1 MLYNEDKNQAGE
13 YLRLSL
19 GFIAKYNLPA
29 DPACYSVWYQYIAGK
44 NPHLKA
50 VLDYIIKNEKQI
62 TVNTIKKLYKDHI
75 LEKDRTIT
83 ENLLQEL
90 RIVINGISRYAIDTT
105 GDIAGNGKRLQALV
119 RELEEDEDMDSLAR
133 TMDKIIQ
140 EAKALVQTGKSF
152 QGRMASSSQELAS
165 LRKKLDVSK
174 KDAETDALTGLLNR
188 RGFESRLHPLLK
200 DPQSCFCLIMIDI
213 DHFKRV
219 NDTYGHLVG
228 DSILKALAN
237 LLKQQTKGKDCLAR
251 FGGEEFIILLPETRL
266 EQAGAVAED
275 IRKKLAAQEWKQRKT
290 GKPMGKITISLGVTQ
305 YRPNES
311 EVTLIHRVDTAL
323 YTAKR
328 NGRNR
333 VVTEEM
339 V

>member
-29 DPACYSVWYQYIAGK
+29 DPACYSVWYEYLAGK
-44 NPHLKA
+44 NPHLKTA
-50 VLDYIIKNEKQI
+50 VDYFINNKQPI
-62 TVNTIKKLYKDHI
+62 TGQAIKKLYKDHI

-83 ENLLQEL
+83 ENLLHEL
-90 RIVINGISRYAIDTT
+90 RLVINGISSYAIDTT
-105 GDIAGNGKRLQALV
+105 GDIAGNGERLQALI
-119 RELEEDEDMDSLAR
+119 RELEEPKDMDSLTR

-152 QGRMASSSQELAS
+152 QGRMTSSSQELAA
-165 LRKKLDVSK
+165 LRKKLDMSK

-188 RGFESRLHPLLK
+188 RGFEKRLHPLLK
-200 DPQSCFCLIMIDI
+200 DAQSCFCLIMIDI

-219 NDTYGHLVG
+219 NDTFGHLVG
-228 DSILKALAN
+228 DSILKALAS
-237 LLKQQTKGKDCLAR
+237 LLKQQTKDTDCLAR

-266 EQAGAVAED
+266 EQAGNVAED

-290 GKPMGKITISLGVTQ
+290 GQSMGKITISLGVSQ

-311 EVTLIHRVDTAL
+311 EATLIHRVDTAL
-323 YTAKR
+323 YAAKR

-339 V
+339 L

>member
-1 MLYNEDKNQAGE
+1 MLYSEDKDQAGE

-50 VLDYIIKNEKQI
+50 AIDHFINSKLPI
-62 TVNTIKKLYKDHI
+62 TVKTIKKLYKDHI

-83 ENLLQEL
+83 ENLLHEL
-90 RIVINGISRYAIDTT
+90 RLVINGISRYAIDTT
-105 GDIAGNGKRLQALV
+105 GDITGNGKRLQALV
-119 RELEEDEDMDSLAR
+119 QELEEDEDMDSLSR
-133 TMDKIIQ
+133 TMDKIIH
-140 EAKALVQTGKSF
+140 EAKDLVQTGKSF
-152 QGRMASSSQELAS
+152 QGRMTSSSQELAI
-165 LRKKLDVSK
+165 LRKKLDMSK
-174 KDAETDALTGLLNR
+174 RDAETDALTGLLNR
-188 RGFESRLHPLLK
+188 RGFEKRLHPLLK
-200 DPQSCFCLIMIDI
+200 DPGSCFCLVMIDI

-237 LLKQQTKGKDCLAR
+237 LLKQQTKGKDSLAR

-266 EQAGAVAED
+266 EQAGIVAED

-290 GKPMGKITISLGVTQ
+290 GQSMGKITISLGVSQ

-311 EVTLIHRVDTAL
+311 EATLMHRVDTAL
-323 YTAKR
+323 YAAKR
-328 NGRNR
+328 DGRNR
-333 VVTEEM
+333 VVTEAM
-339 V
+339 L